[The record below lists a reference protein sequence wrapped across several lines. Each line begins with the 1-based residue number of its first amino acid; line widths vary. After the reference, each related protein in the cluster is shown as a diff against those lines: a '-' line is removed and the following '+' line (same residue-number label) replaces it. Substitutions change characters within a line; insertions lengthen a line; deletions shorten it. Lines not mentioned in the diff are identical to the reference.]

1 MPTATDVDNRPVAIG
16 KWPRLRNSRNGL
28 NQHNRYHHHA
38 NNALRQRHGQAVSQN
53 EHRQWCNL
61 ENCVHSCD
69 ESSNICTDVLLQPEL
84 LHELYGIDR
93 SSSANPLL
101 EFCLDGGGL
110 SRKCMNDTFD
120 LTTNQRT
127 TEAITDLLQPCL
139 LSHCSTCSEV
149 SDTHDGTKSR
159 FVAKLSMHLRQTG
172 CDINVQDSKGLTPLH
187 HLIQG
192 CSKENFSTIM
202 EAAELILSHA
212 DPNKDLVDSVE
223 GDTVLSR
230 LHVLLENRKKSQ
242 GLASS
247 TLVPLVS
254 LLAPKFDVNHI
265 NSQERTL
272 LTYSVSL
279 GDSALELTRCLLNHG
294 AQVLPARSDILR
306 DRSAFTWLL
315 RSLMRA
321 PNASLDSHRET
332 LLLLCQN
339 MCEME
344 AGGPENMRSHV
355 LSTMVHL
362 GHSASIMG
370 PFFLQV
376 RDICAPFWK
385 QPLSLTHL
393 CRSSIRHSLGPK
405 NVAQGVTQLKLPPS
419 LTQYLHYFH
428 FQ

>member
-93 SSSANPLL
+93 SKFFTFLYSDSKDCSFLNMWFLGSSANPLL

-192 CSKENFSTIM
+192 KF
-202 EAAELILSHA
+202 LISH
-212 DPNKDLVDSVE
+212 
-223 GDTVLSR
+223 
-230 LHVLLENRKKSQ
+230 
-242 GLASS
+242 LA
-247 TLVPLVS
+247 
-254 LLAPKFDVNHI
+254 
-265 NSQERTL
+265 
-272 LTYSVSL
+272 
-279 GDSALELTRCLLNHG
+279 
-294 AQVLPARSDILR
+294 
-306 DRSAFTWLL
+306 
-315 RSLMRA
+315 
-321 PNASLDSHRET
+321 
-332 LLLLCQN
+332 
-339 MCEME
+339 
-344 AGGPENMRSHV
+344 
-355 LSTMVHL
+355 
-362 GHSASIMG
+362 
-370 PFFLQV
+370 
-376 RDICAPFWK
+376 
-385 QPLSLTHL
+385 QP
-393 CRSSIRHSLGPK
+393 
-405 NVAQGVTQLKLPPS
+405 Q
-419 LTQYLHYFH
+419 
-428 FQ
+428 